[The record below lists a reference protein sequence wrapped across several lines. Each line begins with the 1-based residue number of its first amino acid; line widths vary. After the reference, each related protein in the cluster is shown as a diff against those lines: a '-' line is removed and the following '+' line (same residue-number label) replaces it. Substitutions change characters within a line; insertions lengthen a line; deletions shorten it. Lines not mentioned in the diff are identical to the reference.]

1 MAGRNDKLGVQ
12 HVRQLAGKEEAEVDA
27 GEVPEQVDG
36 VPGGG
41 VGAKQLVAEQV
52 AKRTERA
59 IEEAAGVEQVEHPW
73 HHRPGLVHQ
82 VPMVVRRPRVAD
94 RRQVEQGGSE
104 QSGPGSYPAQQ
115 AGGGGH
121 DW

>member
-27 GEVPEQVDG
+27 GEAPEQVDG

-52 AKRTERA
+52 AKA
-59 IEEAAGVEQVEHPW
+59 H
-73 HHRPGLVHQ
+73 
-82 VPMVVRRPRVAD
+82 
-94 RRQVEQGGSE
+94 
-104 QSGPGSYPAQQ
+104 
-115 AGGGGH
+115 
-121 DW
+121 